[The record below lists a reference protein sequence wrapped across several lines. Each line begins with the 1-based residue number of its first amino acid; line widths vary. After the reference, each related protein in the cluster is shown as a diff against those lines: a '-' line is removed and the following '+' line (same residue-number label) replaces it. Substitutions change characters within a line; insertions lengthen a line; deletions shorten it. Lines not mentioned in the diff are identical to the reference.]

1 MKIKCLKHAFSMHGL
16 PVILITMLITLLGL
30 GFLYLE
36 STTGWVLIM
45 TSVGVLSIFSLIGAK
60 DGCLMRL
67 SHSARNNS

>member
-1 MKIKCLKHAFSMHGL
+1 
-16 PVILITMLITLLGL
+16 MLITLPGL

-45 TSVGVLSIFSLIGAK
+45 TSLGVLSIFSLIGAK

-67 SHSARNNS
+67 SHSARKLS